1 MSGSSHSPLIC
12 LSQLC
17 IFIGATLLLSLA
29 CFCPLL
35 IEAIFFFPECRLAEA
50 RHATTK
56 LLNAGG
62 DPPSNPFPALAV
74 VADCP
79 GEIPWENVLLSAVTQ
94 LLRILRGQEA
104 MLGVEVLTC
113 MDGKHTGTF
122 TTFLP

>member
-1 MSGSSHSPLIC
+1 MSGSSHCPLIC

-17 IFIGATLLLSLA
+17 IFTGATLLLNLA

-35 IEAIFFFPECRLAEA
+35 IGAIFFPECRLAEA
-50 RHATTK
+50 RHATKK

-79 GEIPWENVLLSAVTQ
+79 IEVPWENVLLSAVTQ
-94 LLRILRGQEA
+94 LLRILQG
-104 MLGVEVLTC
+104 
-113 MDGKHTGTF
+113 
-122 TTFLP
+122 